1 MSQWIWKFGEFE
13 LYHSMLLHNRR
24 QQYGYAEVPVWKI
37 YPTEPVVRFS
47 REVTTEG
54 GTFYVTAC
62 GNFTV
67 EVTEENGTLL
77 KFRGRRE
84 IELPAGTCTVS
95 VRVANY
101 HTFPCLY
108 IDGVIETDGDWM
120 ADDVTEDRAP
130 VGTSGG
136 FDSPDRTPEVFPFA
150 YEAVTPVE
158 QRVVKGGI
166 LFDFGKETFARTRIT
181 VREAE
186 SLVPVNTGQSEAEG
200 TVPVSF
206 GKAESPVLVSFGES
220 EEEALDEE
228 WSVVHFQDRPKDGVL
243 EYPPYAFRYLYV
255 KNETARVAAEYEYLP
270 LAYRGAFHCDDEL
283 LNQIWEVAAY
293 TFHLNCR
300 EFFLDGIKRDR
311 WVWSGD
317 AYQSLFVNHYLFM
330 DQEIEKRTLIA
341 LGGKA
346 PFKQHINTI
355 MDYTFFWVMGCY
367 EYYKTYG
374 DVKFLEQI
382 YPQLKEIL
390 AFCGARADED
400 GFLREKPGDWIF
412 IDWAPMDKTGA
423 LCAEQ
428 ILYARALHCY
438 VQICEIIGA
447 DSGDCREREAQ
458 LVRQIFEKFYDA
470 GLGGF
475 IDSYESGKRNI
486 SRQNNL
492 IAYLFLP
499 CSSRQKRDIYEKVIL
514 NDAVQQI
521 TTPYFKFYEN
531 LVHMEEGNDAM
542 LEQSLREYYGGML
555 KEGATTFFEEYD
567 PEKKGAE
574 HYAMYGNPYEKS
586 LCHAWSASPIYL
598 LGRYR
603 MGVKN
608 VDVAYRHFE
617 VEPKLGGL
625 QHFSGRVPLPE
636 GWVDVSVNGETV
648 EVLTNAPGGELL
660 VKGERIPLE
669 VNKKISLDIC
679 RKRR

>member
-1 MSQWIWKFGEFE
+1 MPFTGVGGKIFNMRENFGSKEQERETEDKYMSQWIWKFGEFE

-24 QQYGYAEVPVWKI
+24 QQYGYPEVPVWKI

-47 REVTTEG
+47 RVVTTDG
-54 GTFYVTAC
+54 GKFYVSAC

-67 EVTEENGTLL
+67 EVMDEKGELL
-77 KFRGRRE
+77 KYRGSRE
-84 IELPAGTCTVS
+84 VELPAGTCKVS

-108 IDGVIETDGDWM
+108 IEGIIETDAEWL

-130 VGTSGG
+130 VGTNAE
-136 FDSPDRTPEVFPFA
+136 FDSPDKTPEIFPFA
-150 YEAVTPVE
+150 YEPVSPVE
-158 QRVVKGGI
+158 QRKAEGGI
-166 LFDFGKETFARTRIT
+166 LFDFGKETFAKTRIT
-181 VREAE
+181 V
-186 SLVPVNTGQSEAEG
+186 Q
-200 TVPVSF
+200 
-206 GKAESPVLVSFGES
+206 KAEEPVLVCFGES
-220 EEEALDEE
+220 VEEALDPE
-228 WSVVHFQDRPKDGVL
+228 WSVVHFCDSPVDGVL

-255 KNETARVAAEYEYLP
+255 RNETAQVTAEYEYLP
-270 LAYRGAFHCDDEL
+270 LTYQGAFHCDDEL
-283 LNQIWEVAAY
+283 LNRIWDVAAY

-311 WVWSGD
+311 WVWAGD
-317 AYQSLFVNHYLFM
+317 AYQSLYVNHYLFM
-330 DQEIEKRTLIA
+330 DKEIEKRTLIA

-355 MDYTFFWVMGCY
+355 MDYTFFWIMSCY

-374 DVKFLEQI
+374 DTKFLEQI
-382 YPQLKEIL
+382 YPQLREIMT
-390 AFCGARADED
+390 FCMERADED

-428 ILYARALHCY
+428 ILYAQALHCY
-438 VQICEIIGA
+438 VQICGIIGQDA
-447 DSGDCREREAQ
+447 GDCGEKEAW
-458 LVRQIFEKFYDA
+458 LTDKIFAKFYDPE
-470 GLGGF
+470 LGVF

-486 SRQNNL
+486 SRQNNI

-499 CSSRQKRDIYEKVIL
+499 CSSQQKRNIYEKVIL
-514 NDAVQQI
+514 NEDVLQI

-531 LVHMEEGNDAM
+531 LVHLEEGNDAM
-542 LEQSLREYYGGML
+542 LEHSLREYYGGML

-603 MGVKN
+603 MGVRN
-608 VDVAYRHFE
+608 ADIAYRKFE

-625 QHFSGRVPLPE
+625 KEFSGRVPLPQ
-636 GWVDVSVNGETV
+636 GWVDVAIKDGKV
-648 EVLTNAPGGELL
+648 EVVTNAPGGELI

-669 VNKKISLDIC
+669 VNKKVTV
-679 RKRR
+679 